1 MPRNVIE
8 DILRSDVIS
17 ALSQYNVSTG
27 LFCHAHT
34 SELNNKIKNKR
45 YHTVS
50 TDKRYHTVRTG
61 SKFNRKNIATEE
73 KSNSLMHI
81 YIKMTA
87 QFPGLVHAQVAGITY
102 HVKLIFKPMLY
113 ISIIYKFC
121 SFTGV

>member
-27 LFCHAHT
+27 LFCHTHT

-50 TDKRYHTVRTG
+50 TDKRYHTVSTDKQYHTVSTDNIYHTIRTDKDITP
-61 SKFNRKNIATEE
+61 SAQTKDITPSEQAQ
-73 KSNSLMHI
+73 NSI
-81 YIKMTA
+81 GKT
-87 QFPGLVHAQVAGITY
+87 
-102 HVKLIFKPMLY
+102 
-113 ISIIYKFC
+113 
-121 SFTGV
+121 